1 MQIESFK
8 EGRKE
13 RGKREEKGRKE
24 RGKREEKGRG
34 EEAGKSERE
43 RKEMG
48 GKEGREGSLQAQGVK
63 GHRKV
68 CHYSEEDVA
77 N

>member
-8 EGRKE
+8 E
-13 RGKREEKGRKE
+13 GRKE

-43 RKEMG
+43 R
-48 GKEGREGSLQAQGVK
+48 GKRWEEKREGRVVYKARELRATGKFATILK
-63 GHRKV
+63 KM
-68 CHYSEEDVA
+68 
-77 N
+77 